1 MNRLTL
7 IPRSHTGTRRA
18 QQRGQAM
25 IETIVAAALVL
36 VPLFL
41 AIPVIAKYQDI
52 RSHTVQS
59 ARYAAWERTV
69 WFGGDAAAT
78 MGIGTGTF
86 SNKWHANEKGD
97 AAIHAEIGK
106 RILSKNGGAFQTGT
120 DKSASGSMSTAEM
133 WRDRRGNTLLQNY
146 SDVAGKIDN
155 GSSPGTVNDV
165 LSPLLSITAVVSN
178 FTLDTKARY
187 TATVNLGV
195 REVEFNGQPW
205 ADPQKA
211 LGEKYSNDFLAGS
224 KLLNFSEKNAIVANG
239 WSANGPGSLAEHAK
253 NPERMTVYNQVRGLT
268 PTSILK
274 PSSGVFKDVLNVLNK
289 ISLIFFPELS
299 TLDLGRIEVDQVP
312 KDRLQ

>member
-1 MNRLTL
+1 MRQCASL
-7 IPRSHTGTRRA
+7 R
-18 QQRGQAM
+18 QRQHGQAM

-52 RSHTVQS
+52 RSHVVQG

-69 WFGGDAAAT
+69 WFGGDAAAV
-78 MGIGTGTF
+78 MGIGSSKTF
-86 SNKWHANEKGD
+86 SNQWDANEKGNS
-97 AAIHAEIGK
+97 AIHAEIGS
-106 RILSKNGGAFQTGT
+106 RILEKNGGAFLTSSDQASAGT
-120 DKSASGSMSTAEM
+120 LGGHAM
-133 WRDRRGNTLLQNY
+133 WRDRRGNTLLRDY
-146 SDVAGKIDN
+146 SDVAGSIDN
-155 GSSPGTVNDV
+155 GTAPGAMNDV
-165 LSPLLSITAVVSN
+165 LSPLLSISAVVSN

-187 TATVNLGV
+187 TATLNLGV
-195 REVEFNGQPW
+195 KEVEFNGQPW

-224 KLLNFSEKNAIVANG
+224 KLLTFSEKNAILANG

-253 NPERMTVYNQVRGLT
+253 HPERITVYNQVRGLT

-289 ISLIFFPELS
+289 ISLVFFPELS

>member
-1 MNRLTL
+1 MLT
-7 IPRSHTGTRRA
+7 PPSRFR

-52 RSHTVQS
+52 RSSVVQG

-86 SNKWHANEKGD
+86 SNKWDANEKGD
-97 AAIHAEIGK
+97 SAIHAEIGK
-106 RILSKNGGAFQTGT
+106 RILTRNGGAFAT
-120 DKSASGSMSTAEM
+120 DADRSAAGAIDASTM
-133 WRDRRGNTLLQNY
+133 WRDRRGNTLLQDY
-146 SDVAGKIDN
+146 DKVGGTVVN
-155 GSSPGTVNDV
+155 GAAPGTVNDV
-165 LSPLLSITAVVSN
+165 LNPLLNITAVVSN
-178 FTLDTKARY
+178 FTLDTKAQY
-187 TATVNLGV
+187 TATLNLGV
-195 REVEFNGQPW
+195 QEVMFNGQPW

-211 LGEKYSNDFLAGS
+211 LGEKYAGDFLAGP
-224 KLLNFSEKNAIVANG
+224 KLLTFSEKNAIVANG

-253 NPERMTVYNQVRGLT
+253 HPERITVYNQVRGLT